1 MKKLISYI
9 LTFLLVIVLV
19 ALVLITCVKGKI
31 LNSDNVLK
39 IFDNTNFYE
48 NTYNTL
54 NENFSNYMEQSGLDE
69 SVIKDIITVEDI
81 KTETKNCVE
90 SIYNNTKYTINKD
103 DIERRLN
110 ENINSY
116 LDKNNRKLN
125 SNEKKAIDTLV
136 SKISDLYAT
145 EIFPIDLISKVNINL
160 EKISNIVDLANVFL
174 YVCAGVLLFLLII
187 INIKS
192 IMKVL
197 NYVGVILLSSGVVLF
212 APKIFVVWKMHIND
226 INIYNRNI
234 SDIIINFIN
243 EILNYFTKTSIIFI
257 VIAVVLLFVANLLKK
272 SDDRK

>member
-145 EIFPIDLISKVNINL
+145 EVFPIDLISKVNINL

-197 NYVGVILLSSGVVLF
+197 NYVGVTLLSSGIVLF
-212 APKIFVVWKMHIND
+212 APKIFVAWKMHIND

>member
-54 NENFSNYMEQSGLDE
+54 NDNFSNYMEQSGLDE

-145 EIFPIDLISKVNINL
+145 EVFPIDLISKVNINL

-197 NYVGVILLSSGVVLF
+197 NYVGVTLLSSGIVLF
-212 APKIFVVWKMHIND
+212 APKIFVAWKMHIND

>member
-54 NENFSNYMEQSGLDE
+54 NDNFSNYMEQSGLDE

-136 SKISDLYAT
+136 SKISNLYAT
-145 EIFPIDLISKVNINL
+145 EVFPIDLISKVNINL

-197 NYVGVILLSSGVVLF
+197 NYVGVTLLSSGIVLF
-212 APKIFVVWKMHIND
+212 APKIFVAWKMHIND

-257 VIAVVLLFVANLLKK
+257 VIAVVLLFVANILKK

>member
-31 LNSDNVLK
+31 LSSDNVLK

-54 NENFSNYMEQSGLDE
+54 NDNFSNYMEQSGLDE

-125 SNEKKAIDTLV
+125 SNEKKAIATLV

-145 EIFPIDLISKVNINL
+145 EVFPIDLISKVNINL

-197 NYVGVILLSSGVVLF
+197 NYVGVTLLSSGIVLF
-212 APKIFVVWKMHIND
+212 APKIFVAWKMHIND

>member
-54 NENFSNYMEQSGLDE
+54 NDNFSNYMEQSGLDE

-145 EIFPIDLISKVNINL
+145 EVFPIDLISKVNINL

-197 NYVGVILLSSGVVLF
+197 NYVGVTLLSSGIVLF
-212 APKIFVVWKMHIND
+212 APKIFVAWKMHIND

-272 SDDRK
+272 TDDRK

>member
-145 EIFPIDLISKVNINL
+145 EVFPIDLISKVNINL

-197 NYVGVILLSSGVVLF
+197 NYVGVTLLSSGVVLF
-212 APKIFVVWKMHIND
+212 APKIFVAWKMHIND

>member
-54 NENFSNYMEQSGLDE
+54 NDNFSNYMEQSGLDE

-103 DIERRLN
+103 DIERRLD

-145 EIFPIDLISKVNINL
+145 EVFPIDLISKVNINL

-174 YVCAGVLLFLLII
+174 YVCAGVLLLLLII

-197 NYVGVILLSSGVVLF
+197 NYVGVTLLSSGVVLF
-212 APKIFVVWKMHIND
+212 APKIFVAWKMHIND

-257 VIAVVLLFVANLLKK
+257 VIAVVLLFVANILKK